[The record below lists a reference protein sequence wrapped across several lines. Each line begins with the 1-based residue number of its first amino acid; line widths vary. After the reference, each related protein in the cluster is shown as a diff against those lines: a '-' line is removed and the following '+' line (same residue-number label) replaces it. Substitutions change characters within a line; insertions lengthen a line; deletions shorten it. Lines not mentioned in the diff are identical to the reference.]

1 MSDLVILRYTEET
14 SPDLIYE
21 TFINLKKAVPNKTV
35 IAIPYSIDILNNC
48 SLEQLYEV
56 KRIIDSAIIEREEK
70 MKEIKMFCDKC
81 AKEVDHLNY
90 YTFPGYKRDIIL
102 GYKGGIY
109 SQYIGDIKTDI
120 DVEICDE
127 CVEKIR
133 KEFHFHQS

>member
-1 MSDLVILRYTEET
+1 
-14 SPDLIYE
+14 
-21 TFINLKKAVPNKTV
+21 
-35 IAIPYSIDILNNC
+35 
-48 SLEQLYEV
+48 
-56 KRIIDSAIIEREEK
+56 
-70 MKEIKMFCDKC
+70 MFCDKC

-102 GYKGGIY
+102 DYKGGNY
-109 SQYIGDIKTDI
+109 SKYIDDIKTDI